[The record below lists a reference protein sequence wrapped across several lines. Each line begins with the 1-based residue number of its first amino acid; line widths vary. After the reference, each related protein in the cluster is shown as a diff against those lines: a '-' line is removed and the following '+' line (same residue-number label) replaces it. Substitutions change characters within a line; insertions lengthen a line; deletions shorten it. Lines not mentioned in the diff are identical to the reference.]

1 MTIEI
6 WLIIALSVS
15 VLTNVFLIW
24 FSRIQSVKLT
34 YVSANLSDLIDMLLS
49 YQKHLKKIYGM
60 EMFYGDETL
69 GNLMDHTR
77 AVIEIIEEEYN
88 DIISISDPIEL
99 EEIKEYEENSEEIEA
114 QRQDVLYA
122 GTRRRDS

>member
-1 MTIEI
+1 
-6 WLIIALSVS
+6 
-15 VLTNVFLIW
+15 
-24 FSRIQSVKLT
+24 VKLT

-99 EEIKEYEENSEEIEA
+99 EEIKEYEENSEENEG
-114 QRQDVLYA
+114 QGQDVLYA
-122 GTRRRDS
+122 GARRRDS

>member
-99 EEIKEYEENSEEIEA
+99 EGIKEYEENSEENEG
-114 QRQDVLYA
+114 QGQDVLYA
-122 GTRRRDS
+122 GARRRDS

>member
-99 EEIKEYEENSEEIEA
+99 EEIKEYEENSEENEG
-114 QRQDVLYA
+114 QGQDVLYA
-122 GTRRRDS
+122 GARRRDS